1 MGRKTRLYTAD
12 FETTTKT
19 DDCRVWG
26 VGICNILDND
36 DYTEYNNIDDF
47 MMFMEKN
54 IGKYYFHNLKF
65 DGRFIV
71 DWLLKNGYTYSEYAK
86 PKTFNCVISSMGAWY
101 SIKITYESKTKQPKT
116 TTILDSL
123 KKLPFPVKRI
133 AQAFKLEIQKG
144 EIDYKADRR
153 VGHIITA
160 EESKYIRLDVT
171 IMAQALAI
179 QFEEGQTKMTIG
191 SDSLASFKETIGGN
205 TNFKKYFP
213 ILSEQEDNE
222 IRKAYRGGFT
232 WVNDKI
238 QGKTVGNGMVF
249 DVNSLYP
256 YIMYKNK
263 LPYGTP
269 VAFRGQYIQ
278 DETYPLFIQKVRA
291 EFTVKEN
298 KIPTIQIKGSK
309 FFANNEYIKS
319 THGEIVELYLTNED
333 MELFLNHY
341 DVHHI
346 EYINGFKFMCIQ
358 GLFSNFIDHWGDIKK
373 RNTGAIRELAKLML
387 NNLYGKFATNPDVTK
402 KIPELTS
409 SGKVIYPIGD
419 PEMKEPVYTAMGV
432 FITAGARYKTIT
444 TAQSVYSR
452 ICYCDTDSIH
462 ITGTETPDIDVD
474 DKELGA
480 WQHESNFIK
489 AKFLRQKTY
498 VEDTIYKEVDGRNV
512 MASHDDYDEVK
523 LNVICAGMPDNI
535 KEKVTF
541 DSFEI
546 GFKSEGK
553 LMPKVVS
560 GGVVLVDSTFTLK

>member
-47 MMFMEKN
+47 MWFMEN
-54 IGKYYFHNLKF
+54 NTGKYYFHNLKF

-71 DWLLKNGYTYSEYAK
+71 DWLLKNGYTYSEYSK

-144 EIDYKADRR
+144 EIDYKTDRPI
-153 VGHIITA
+153 GHIITP

-191 SDSLASFKETIGGN
+191 SDSLTSFKETIGGN
-205 TNFKKYFP
+205 VNFKKYFP
-213 ILSEQEDNE
+213 ILSAQEDNE

-256 YIMYKNK
+256 YIMYKNN

-402 KIPELTS
+402 KIPELTPT
-409 SGKVIYPIGD
+409 GKVIYPIGD